1 MSSESL
7 VDLVTTVFGA
17 NLAITVVFTGGY
29 IASGL
34 PASAVSRL
42 GSGRRGGRALTV
54 PVSRS
59 YREKGP
65 SPFLALHDS
74 CRLVVP
80 HCCSPR
86 SDRLVTIALTPPV
99 H

>member
-42 GSGRRGGRALTV
+42 GSGREEVGR
-54 PVSRS
+54 
-59 YREKGP
+59 
-65 SPFLALHDS
+65 
-74 CRLVVP
+74 
-80 HCCSPR
+80 
-86 SDRLVTIALTPPV
+86 
-99 H
+99 